1 MFELT
6 MPKMGESVA
15 EATIT
20 QWLKNEGDAI
30 ALDESVLTIATD
42 KVDSDIPSP
51 VAGVLVKKLFNEND
65 VIQVGQVIAHIE
77 TGTAQPAAS
86 NPQPAA
92 SSPQP
97 AASSPQPAASNPQP
111 EARNQEPAASSQAPV
126 TKGSGSRFY
135 SPLVRSMAAQEG
147 LSQADL
153 DQIDGSGQEG
163 RVTKHDVL
171 AYLAQRMQMSG
182 GLVGTT
188 LCVTRPAGFSTSAKH
203 TTCTPVATAVPVS
216 TGLRTVKSMVATARK
231 TLRLCARSGWKVG
244 RRHSNGLTS
253 SRQATRATLNV
264 ATVHGLTA
272 PEKQQATPL
281 SVA

>member
-92 SSPQP
+92 S
-97 AASSPQPAASNPQP
+97 NPQP

-171 AYLAQRMQMSG
+171 AYLAQRASG
-182 GLVGTT
+182 AVL
-188 LCVTRPAGFSTSAKH
+188 RPA
-203 TTCTPVATAVPVS
+203 ATAP
-216 TGLRTVKSMVATARK
+216 
-231 TLRLCARSGWKVG
+231 
-244 RRHSNGLTS
+244 
-253 SRQATRATLNV
+253 
-264 ATVHGLTA
+264 
-272 PEKQQATPL
+272 
-281 SVA
+281 SVAEVPAPAAPKASETPATGHGFKAPTPTVFPGDEIREMDRMRKLIADHMVMSKHVAPHVTSFVEADVTAIVRWREKVKGSYEKREGEKLTFTPIFTKVDHDPF